1 MRSAINPKIFPPLS
15 LFPPRISKGRP
26 ASYPANVCH
35 SKIAF
40 NTAMTA
46 DRTLG
51 TEPVPKFSSA
61 GNLGRKF
68 LFQVPRNVDDQN
80 PIAPLK

>member
-46 DRTLG
+46 ARTQADTRHG
-51 TEPVPKFSSA
+51 TGPEVLFGRQPRPEVPFPGSTE
-61 GNLGRKF
+61 R
-68 LFQVPRNVDDQN
+68 
-80 PIAPLK
+80 

>member
-46 DRTLG
+46 ARTQADTSVLS
-51 TEPVPKFSSA
+51 PKYEVSCC
-61 GNLGRKF
+61 
-68 LFQVPRNVDDQN
+68 DQN
-80 PIAPLK
+80 EPPARRDEEHI